1 MTRKRLAAL
10 ACKAN
15 KLFSAYLLLVR
26 IVDAAADADHV
37 SFPMSHGVTTLGV
50 RFYIARTGGD
60 GLISLQLRR
69 SMAFAR

>member
-15 KLFSAYLLLVR
+15 KLFNAYLLLVR
-26 IVDAAADADHV
+26 VVDDAADADHV
-37 SFPMSHGVTTLGV
+37 SFPMSHGITTLGV

-60 GLISLQLRR
+60 GFPAVEEKYVFGS
-69 SMAFAR
+69 

>member
-50 RFYIARTGGD
+50 RFYIARTGAMV
-60 GLISLQLRR
+60 SLQLRR
-69 SMAFAR
+69 SMVFAR